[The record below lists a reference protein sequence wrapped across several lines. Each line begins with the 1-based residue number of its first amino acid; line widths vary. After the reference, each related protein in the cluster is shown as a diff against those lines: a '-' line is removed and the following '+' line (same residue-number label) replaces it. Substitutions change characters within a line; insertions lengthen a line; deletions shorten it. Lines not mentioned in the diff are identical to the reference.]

1 MQRACKEGF
10 TNKQRLPMKRFVCNG
25 LRGTVVAWGSN
36 ILGESNVPAGL
47 SGVTAVAAS
56 THFFHSLA
64 LKSDGT
70 VVAWGSNS
78 FGESSVPAGL
88 RGVTAIA
95 AGGYH
100 SLAMKSDGTA
110 TSAGGTSSQSATIKR
125 RRTL

>member
-25 LRGTVVAWGSN
+25 LRGAVVVLVAIFAVEAFGAEGPMSGRLVGWGWN
-36 ILGESNVPAGL
+36 Y
-47 SGVTAVAAS
+47 
-56 THFFHSLA
+56 
-64 LKSDGT
+64 
-70 VVAWGSNS
+70 
-78 FGESSVPAGL
+78 FGQSSAPAGL